1 MLTAINGSMITMA
14 ISAQKTDAP
23 FYCPEC
29 RKEVTLKKGTVITH
43 HFAHKSP
50 VTCLY
55 GSGET
60 EAHRRAKT
68 EIYDSLIYTG
78 QAENVEIEKSFGDVR
93 SDIYAVINDV
103 PVAIEIQRSTLT
115 PESIMRRTVSY
126 ANKGIYVLWLALNDG
141 RIENYRFIPKWW
153 EKWLHAAYFGK
164 VFYWMEREYVTPVKF
179 EPAYSYVEYSDW
191 SGGYTKTLKRY
202 KTPVAEDYLSITEDF
217 GPKLAREWS
226 GGKFTIPDR
235 MIFTALD

>member
-29 RKEVTLKKGTVITH
+29 RNEVTLKKGTVITH

-50 VTCLY
+50 VTCFY

-60 EAHRRAKT
+60 EAHRRAKK

-93 SDIYAVINDV
+93 ADIYAVINDV

-115 PESIMRRTVSY
+115 PESIMRRTASY
-126 ANKGIYVLWLALNDG
+126 SNKRISVLWLVLNGG
-141 RIENYRFIPKWW
+141 RIKNTRFIPKWW

-164 VFYWMEREYVTPVKF
+164 VFYWIEREYVIPVKF
-179 EPAYSYVEYSDW
+179 GPAYSYVEHNDW
-191 SGGYTKTLKRY
+191 GGGYTKTLKRY
-202 KTPVAEDYLSITEDF
+202 KTPVIGDWLSITEDF
-217 GPKLAREWS
+217 GTKFAKGWS
-226 GGKFTIPDR
+226 GGNFTIPDR
-235 MIFTALD
+235 RIFTALD